1 MSPIVVIL
9 FAIIVAVLF
18 YLGHAREWHTSMAL
32 WIPVAWML
40 IVGSREV
47 SVWLHA
53 SHGGKIAARYTEGNP
68 IDAAAYGVLMLAG
81 LLVLNFRSRKVAG
94 FFAKN
99 GPLLLFV
106 AFCLIS
112 VLWSDFPFVAVK
124 RWIKG
129 IGSTVMVLLIL
140 TDPQP
145 LEATKRFFACVAF
158 ILLPLSALL
167 ILLDPGLGTE
177 YDPVTGVTYF
187 IGVTTQKNAL
197 GLTCL
202 VCGLGSL
209 WLFLCAY
216 EERRGRERVRHLIA
230 YGTILL
236 TALWLLRKCD
246 SMTSFSC
253 LVIAGTVMIAT
264 TNRWVSKNSKNIHI
278 LVAGAVAVAVFAAF
292 IDASGGLLR
301 LLGRNA
307 TLTGRTDIWKAVLF
321 LNPNPFLGTGYES
334 FWLGDRLQRV
344 WEIIGYRGIAEAHN
358 GYLET
363 YINLGWMGLALLLML
378 LASGYRRAVTAL
390 RNHPYAGRLSIAFF
404 TASVIYNLSE
414 AGFKMMSPL
423 WIAFIL
429 EITVVPAV
437 ILHRNN
443 RPAFE
448 APATREKTPRQFR
461 VLQ

>member
-9 FAIIVAVLF
+9 FAIIVAALF
-18 YLGHAREWHTSMAL
+18 YLARTPERHTSMAL
-32 WIPVAWML
+32 WLPVAWML

-53 SHGGKIAARYTEGNP
+53 SHGGKVAARYTEGNP
-68 IDAAAYGVLMLAG
+68 IDAAAYGALMLAG

-94 FFAKN
+94 FFSKN
-99 GPLLLFV
+99 GALLVFV

-112 VLWSDFPFVAVK
+112 ILWSDFPFVALK
-124 RWIKG
+124 RWVKG
-129 IGSTVMVLLIL
+129 IGSIVMILVIL
-140 TDPQP
+140 TDSEP
-145 LEATKRFFACVAF
+145 LEATKRFFARVAF

-167 ILLDPGLGTE
+167 ILLDPGLGSE

-197 GLTCL
+197 GLTSM
-202 VCGLGSL
+202 VCGLGAL
-209 WLFLCAY
+209 WLILCAY

-230 YGTILL
+230 YVTILL
-236 TALWLLRKCD
+236 TALWLIQKCD

-253 LVIAGTVMIAT
+253 LVIAGAVMVVT
-264 TNRWVSKNSKNIHI
+264 TNPWVSQHSKNVHL

-292 IDASGGLLR
+292 IDESGGLLHM
-301 LLGRNA
+301 LGRNA

-321 LNPNPFLGTGYES
+321 LDPNPFFGTGYES
-334 FWLGDRLQRV
+334 FWLGNRLQRV
-344 WEIIGYRGIAEAHN
+344 WEIIGYRGVAEAHN

-363 YINLGWMGLALLLML
+363 YINMGWVGLSMLLVL
-378 LASGYRRAVTAL
+378 LASGYRHAVAAL
-390 RNHPYAGRLSIAFF
+390 RNNPYSGRLSIAFF

-423 WIAFIL
+423 WIALIL

-437 ILHRNN
+437 LLHQNS

-448 APATREKTPRQFR
+448 APVAREKTSRQFR

>member
-1 MSPIVVIL
+1 L
-9 FAIIVAVLF
+9 FL
-18 YLGHAREWHTSMAL
+18 
-32 WIPVAWML
+32 
-40 IVGSREV
+40 
-47 SVWLHA
+47 
-53 SHGGKIAARYTEGNP
+53 
-68 IDAAAYGVLMLAG
+68 
-81 LLVLNFRSRKVAG
+81 
-94 FFAKN
+94 
-99 GPLLLFV
+99 

-112 VLWSDFPFVAVK
+112 VLWSDFPFVALK

-129 IGSTVMVLLIL
+129 IGSMVMVLVIL

-145 LEATKRFFACVAF
+145 LEATKRFFARAAF

-167 ILLDPGLGTE
+167 ILLEPGLGTE

-197 GLTCL
+197 GLTSM

-230 YGTILL
+230 FGSILL

-253 LVIAGTVMIAT
+253 LVIAGTVMIVT
-264 TNRWVSKNSKNIHI
+264 TNRWVSKSSKNVHI
-278 LVAGAVAVAVFAAF
+278 LVGCAVAIAVFAAF
-292 IDASGGLLR
+292 IDESGGLLH

-321 LNPNPFLGTGYES
+321 LNPNPFFGTGYES
-334 FWLGDRLQRV
+334 FWLGNRLQRV
-344 WEIIGYRGIAEAHN
+344 WEIIGYRGVAEAHN

-363 YINLGWMGLALLLML
+363 YINLGWTGLVLLLML
-378 LASGYRRAVTAL
+378 LASGYRHAVMAL
-390 RNHPYAGRLSIAFF
+390 RNDPYAGRMSIAFF
-404 TASVIYNLSE
+404 TASIIFNLSE

-429 EITVVPAV
+429 EITVVPV
-437 ILHRNN
+437 LILHRNS

-448 APATREKTPRQFR
+448 APATREKAPRQFR

>member
-1 MSPIVVIL
+1 MQPIVIVL
-9 FAIIVAVLF
+9 FLIIAAALF
-18 YLGHAREWHTSMAL
+18 YLGRSPERHTSVAL

-53 SHGGKIAARYTEGNP
+53 SHGGKVAARYTEGNP

-94 FFAKN
+94 FFSRNAA
-99 GPLLLFV
+99 LLLFL
-106 AFCLIS
+106 AFCLVS
-112 VLWSDFPFVAVK
+112 TLWSDFPFVALK
-124 RWIKG
+124 RWVKG
-129 IGSTVMVLLIL
+129 VGSLVMVLVIL
-140 TDPQP
+140 TDPEP
-145 LEATKRFFACVAF
+145 LEAIKRFFSRAAF

-167 ILLDPGLGTE
+167 ILFDPALGSE

-187 IGVTTQKNAL
+187 IGVTTQKNGL
-197 GLTCL
+197 GLTCM
-202 VCGLGSL
+202 VCGLGAL
-209 WLFLCAY
+209 WLFLCSY
-216 EERRGRERVRHLIA
+216 EERRGRERTRHLIA

-253 LVIAGTVMIAT
+253 LVIAGTVMIVT
-264 TNRWVSKNSKNIHI
+264 TNRWVAQNSKNVHI
-278 LVAGAVAVAVFAAF
+278 LVASAVAVAVFAAF
-292 IDASGGLLR
+292 IDDTGGLLR

-321 LNPNPFLGTGYES
+321 LDPNPIFGTGYES
-334 FWLGDRLQRV
+334 FWLGNRLQRV
-344 WEIIGYRGIAEAHN
+344 WEIIGYRGVAEAHN

-363 YINLGWMGLALLLML
+363 YINMGWAGLAMLMVL
-378 LASGYRRAVTAL
+378 LASGYRHAVTAL
-390 RNHPYAGRLSIAFF
+390 RNNPYAGRLSIAFF

-423 WIAFIL
+423 WVALIL

-437 ILHRNN
+437 LLRQSI

-448 APATREKTPRQFR
+448 APAARGKTPRQFR